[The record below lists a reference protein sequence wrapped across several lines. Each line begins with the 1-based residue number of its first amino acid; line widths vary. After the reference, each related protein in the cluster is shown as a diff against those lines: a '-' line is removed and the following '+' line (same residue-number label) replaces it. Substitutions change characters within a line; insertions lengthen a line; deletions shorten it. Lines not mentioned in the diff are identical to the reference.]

1 MFMAKKFFLFFGIF
15 GIVTLCSAQTRIHI
29 DDASYKNVPLRIYA
43 YKNLLTR
50 SPVLITEK
58 KVNENGKRTFNIPL
72 SEAQLLYIPIYSF
85 KLIFY
90 AEPNKEIT
98 LQLPDFSKLSEAFVQ
113 LKSYSKREIPLFV
126 KENNS
131 LNQTITSYDKAY
143 NSFLKAN
150 FNSIYNKGN
159 AKKYDTQIQKLK
171 KLGSSAYFKTYTTY
185 KEAYVSYV
193 AGLRNELLPTFFAE
207 KSLQLHN
214 TAYVSLLRKLAK
226 EIATEFPRAP
236 SYRRL
241 YGSFLNTK
249 SYSELDKIGKG
260 LAKTSDK
267 KFNEHFL
274 IYVLYLSKER
284 RLISQKIM
292 LQKLQLIAKQSPHK
306 KNKQLAKSIIAQNKG
321 NFKGQNAPKFSQKA
335 SNEKTYSEDIFK
347 SEKPT
352 IVAFFDG
359 VVSNDESISTL
370 EGLQKKHKNMFNV
383 VVFSCEKGQP
393 NIPENWTQFVIPYY
407 SYILKDYRLGRFP
420 YYVLVEK
427 DGKIG
432 VQTWQQ
438 YLINL
443 EE

>member
-1 MFMAKKFFLFFGIF
+1 MFMAKKLFLFFVIL
-15 GIVTLCSAQTRIHI
+15 GIVTLCSAQTHIHI
-29 DDASYKNVPLRIYA
+29 EDASYKNVPLRIYA

-50 SPVLITEK
+50 SPQLITEK
-58 KVNENGKRTFNIPL
+58 KVSENGEITFNIPL

-98 LQLPDFSKLSEAFVQ
+98 LQLPNFSKLKEAFTE

-131 LNQTITSYDKAY
+131 LNQTITNYDKAY
-143 NSFLKAN
+143 NAFLKAN
-150 FNSIYNKGN
+150 FHSIYNKGN
-159 AKKYDTQIQKLK
+159 AEKYDTKIQELK
-171 KLGSSAYFKTYTTY
+171 KLGNSPYFKTYATY

-193 AGLRNELLPTFFAE
+193 AGLRNELLPTFFAG

-226 EIATEFPRAP
+226 EVATEFPRAP

-241 YGSFLNTK
+241 YNN
-249 SYSELDKIGKG
+249 
-260 LAKTSDK
+260 K

-274 IYVLYLSKER
+274 IYVLYLGKER
-284 RLISQKIM
+284 RLISEKIV
-292 LQKLQLIAKQSPHK
+292 LQKLQLIAKQSPYK
-306 KNKQLAKSIIAQNKG
+306 RNKQLAKSIIAKSKG
-321 NFKGQNAPKFSQKA
+321 NFKGKNAPKFSQKS
-335 SNEKTYSEDIFK
+335 SNGKTYSEYIFK

-352 IVAFFDG
+352 IVAFFDSP
-359 VVSNDESISTL
+359 VSNEESISTL
-370 EGLQKKHKNMFNV
+370 EDLQKKHKNVFNV
-383 VVFSCEKGQP
+383 VVFSCEKEQA
-393 NIPENWTQFVIPYY
+393 NIPKNWTQFVVPYY
-407 SYILKDYRLGRFP
+407 SYILTDYRLGRFP

-427 DGKIG
+427 NGKIST
-432 VQTWQQ
+432 QTWQQ
-438 YLINL
+438 YLISL